1 MSKLYIIYLEDSIEV
16 INLMGVPFTSDRWVK
31 HLGMHNQ
38 VLTLHKGNSLFL
50 NLKEVWFHSLN
61 TGLQKKKAI
70 YSF

>member
-50 NLKEVWFHSLN
+50 NLKEV
-61 TGLQKKKAI
+61 
-70 YSF
+70 